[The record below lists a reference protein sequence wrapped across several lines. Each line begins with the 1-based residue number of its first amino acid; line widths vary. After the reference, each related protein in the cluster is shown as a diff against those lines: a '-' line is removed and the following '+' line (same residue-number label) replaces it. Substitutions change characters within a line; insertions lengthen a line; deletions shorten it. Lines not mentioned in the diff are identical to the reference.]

1 MSHEAESIN
10 NFPYWYQGDFN
21 ESYGGG
27 TIAGKGC
34 GVTAAAMILKSYG
47 IDTTPVEAAKY
58 SDANGHY
65 VPGEGT
71 GYSLYPAICSKYGL
85 SCEELGSSMSAASER
100 LKKGIPLIY
109 SVHQGVFTGGGHV
122 IAMVGITGD
131 GHYLIND
138 PNSRDKSRKKWSYD
152 TISAN
157 LLQFF
162 AISKDG
168 QGSIGRGFKASDG
181 TNWTEREVP
190 NIGQGLA
197 TKSYMAYQAITAKGT
212 KQYELS
218 YSSNASTHSGGLR
231 VYNGKYYMIAM
242 GTYYGKC
249 GTYVK
254 IRFDDDKEIQCIIG
268 DLKKDSE
275 TDAKHQ
281 YHKSMDGSVLEF
293 IVDGGKVTGNEQFNR
308 ALQAA
313 DIKRSSRIVKI
324 WTSDTAPSSG
334 SGNGG
339 GEKEYHFAD
348 TNEKQPLHA
357 RLFQAPTYYDAAAKQ
372 EILIMANQYDITPA
386 VGNLQW
392 QNTLDELATTMT
404 FDVGKTD
411 AQYTSVYL
419 PSAGDIIEYYTAGT
433 ERFRGQILVVDD
445 GADDKNSYTAVDA
458 GTNLNQS
465 TDTYQFTDVRADEAI
480 RKICGDLA
488 IPVVMLPEL
497 TQKITQIYI
506 DKGISD
512 IIKDILSQCGE
523 YNLDFVP
530 EGIRIYPYG
539 AILTDPE
546 FQLSPNTQPLRSTAF
561 RGRGSHSVSL
571 METKTSVKVISDT
584 DVLYRVQN
592 DSMTAQLGFRQEV
605 IQIDPEKENA
615 AEIAKKKLNEL
626 SRGQETFSFP
636 CLESLTGYTRAGY
649 RIREEGIDYLITS
662 AQHTVQDSV
671 HHVQAELR
679 RMPL

>member
-1 MSHEAESIN
+1 
-10 NFPYWYQGDFN
+10 
-21 ESYGGG
+21 
-27 TIAGKGC
+27 
-34 GVTAAAMILKSYG
+34 
-47 IDTTPVEAAKY
+47 
-58 SDANGHY
+58 
-65 VPGEGT
+65 
-71 GYSLYPAICSKYGL
+71 
-85 SCEELGSSMSAASER
+85 
-100 LKKGIPLIY
+100 
-109 SVHQGVFTGGGHV
+109 
-122 IAMVGITGD
+122 
-131 GHYLIND
+131 
-138 PNSRDKSRKKWSYD
+138 
-152 TISAN
+152 
-157 LLQFF
+157 
-162 AISKDG
+162 
-168 QGSIGRGFKASDG
+168 
-181 TNWTEREVP
+181 
-190 NIGQGLA
+190 
-197 TKSYMAYQAITAKGT
+197 
-212 KQYELS
+212 
-218 YSSNASTHSGGLR
+218 
-231 VYNGKYYMIAM
+231 MIAM

-308 ALQAA
+308 GASA
-313 DIKRSSRIVKI
+313 
-324 WTSDTAPSSG
+324 
-334 SGNGG
+334 
-339 GEKEYHFAD
+339 AD
-348 TNEKQPLHA
+348 TNVRPGSSRFGLLTQRRRLEAAMAAGRKNTTLRTPTRNSRCHA

-523 YNLDFVP
+523 YNPDFVP
-530 EGIRIYPYG
+530 KES
-539 AILTDPE
+539 A
-546 FQLSPNTQPLRSTAF
+546 ST
-561 RGRGSHSVSL
+561 R
-571 METKTSVKVISDT
+571 ME
-584 DVLYRVQN
+584 R
-592 DSMTAQLGFRQEV
+592 F
-605 IQIDPEKENA
+605 
-615 AEIAKKKLNEL
+615 
-626 SRGQETFSFP
+626 
-636 CLESLTGYTRAGY
+636 
-649 RIREEGIDYLITS
+649 
-662 AQHTVQDSV
+662 
-671 HHVQAELR
+671 
-679 RMPL
+679 

>member
-1 MSHEAESIN
+1 
-10 NFPYWYQGDFN
+10 
-21 ESYGGG
+21 
-27 TIAGKGC
+27 
-34 GVTAAAMILKSYG
+34 
-47 IDTTPVEAAKY
+47 
-58 SDANGHY
+58 
-65 VPGEGT
+65 
-71 GYSLYPAICSKYGL
+71 
-85 SCEELGSSMSAASER
+85 
-100 LKKGIPLIY
+100 
-109 SVHQGVFTGGGHV
+109 
-122 IAMVGITGD
+122 
-131 GHYLIND
+131 
-138 PNSRDKSRKKWSYD
+138 
-152 TISAN
+152 
-157 LLQFF
+157 
-162 AISKDG
+162 
-168 QGSIGRGFKASDG
+168 
-181 TNWTEREVP
+181 
-190 NIGQGLA
+190 
-197 TKSYMAYQAITAKGT
+197 
-212 KQYELS
+212 
-218 YSSNASTHSGGLR
+218 
-231 VYNGKYYMIAM
+231 
-242 GTYYGKC
+242 
-249 GTYVK
+249 
-254 IRFDDDKEIQCIIG
+254 
-268 DLKKDSE
+268 
-275 TDAKHQ
+275 
-281 YHKSMDGSVLEF
+281 
-293 IVDGGKVTGNEQFNR
+293 
-308 ALQAA
+308 
-313 DIKRSSRIVKI
+313 
-324 WTSDTAPSSG
+324 
-334 SGNGG
+334 
-339 GEKEYHFAD
+339 
-348 TNEKQPLHA
+348 
-357 RLFQAPTYYDAAAKQ
+357 
-372 EILIMANQYDITPA
+372 
-386 VGNLQW
+386 
-392 QNTLDELATTMT
+392 MT